1 MDLDSILNS
10 IFSFFRSTFGI
21 IIIIFIIFC
30 FIMYKNQDNLIFPTS
45 VNGLQY
51 PEDNPDGWKS
61 PLQRGLKYRDIS
73 TKTKDG
79 IKLAGWL
86 IFQDE
91 NTKSP
96 TLIYFH
102 ENAGSKLI

>member
-51 PEDNPDGWKS
+51 PEDNPDPYKS
-61 PLQRGLKYRDIS
+61 PIQLGLRYKDIRAITS
-73 TKTKDG
+73 DG

-86 IFQDE
+86 VYREE
-91 NTKSP
+91 NKKQR
-96 TLIYFH
+96 TLLYFH
-102 ENAGSKLI
+102 ENAGSK